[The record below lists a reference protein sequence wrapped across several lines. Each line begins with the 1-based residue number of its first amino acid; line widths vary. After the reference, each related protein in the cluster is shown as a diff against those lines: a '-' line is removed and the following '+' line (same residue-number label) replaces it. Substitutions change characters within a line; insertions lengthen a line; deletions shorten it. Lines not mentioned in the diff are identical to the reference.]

1 MHRFSRR
8 QFMATALA
16 SAVIT
21 SCTPRQNS
29 SKADGRSASAATR
42 IVALEWVY
50 VEDILALG
58 LQPVGVADIQ
68 GYNAFVDIE
77 PKLAATV
84 VDVGT
89 RQEPSLEAI
98 AQLEP
103 DLIIGTQ
110 LRHDAI
116 YDALSAIAPTLLF
129 NPYPDNSLTQLDEM
143 QQTFRAIAQ
152 RVERQELGETVLR
165 QMQAA
170 FKTARDR
177 LQLAK
182 SVNHGFILGQ
192 FNDATPQIR
201 LFTNNAMAVQVL
213 NQIGLKNV
221 WNGQFDRFGFNTVGI
236 EVLPTI
242 EQANF
247 LYIAP
252 DRNTHLKQLQNHPVW
267 QGLQFV
273 QENRF
278 YPIGADTW
286 VFGGPKSV
294 QVLVEKVATALT
306 KR

>member
-1 MHRFSRR
+1 
-8 QFMATALA
+8 MATALA
-16 SAVIT
+16 AAVVT
-21 SCTPRQNS
+21 ACTRGQNQTQPDAPS
-29 SKADGRSASAATR
+29 SSAATR

-50 VEDILALG
+50 VEDLLALG
-58 LQPVGVADIQ
+58 IQPVGVADIQ
-68 GYNAFVDIE
+68 GYNTFVDVE
-77 PKLAATV
+77 PKLAATAIE
-84 VDVGT
+84 VGT

-98 AQLEP
+98 AQLAP

-129 NPYPDNSLTQLDEM
+129 NPYPDSSLTQLDEM
-143 QQTFRAIAQ
+143 QQTFRAIAK
-152 RVERQELGETVLR
+152 RVDRQEVGETVLS

-177 LQLAK
+177 LQA
-182 SVNHGFILGQ
+182 VQPNRNAFILGQ

-201 LFTNNAMAVQVL
+201 LFTDNAMAVQVL
-213 NQIGLKNV
+213 NQIGLENAWK
-221 WNGQFDRFGFNTVGI
+221 GQFDRFGFNTVGI
-236 EVLPTI
+236 EAFPAI

-252 DRNTHLKQLQNHPVW
+252 DNNTHLKQLQNHPVW
-267 QGLQFV
+267 KGLQFV
-273 QENRF
+273 RENRF

-294 QVLVEKVATALT
+294 QLLVEKVTTALT
-306 KR
+306 KS